1 LISSKY
7 TVSITQCSS
16 NINPILG
23 QSIQL
28 ESKATGKLTFQVT
41 TNSQLSAENECLI
54 SLYDSEGESIDQL
67 KVKFDTTE
75 TTHSNP
81 NDPGAVPIDPVNV
94 DPTIFGTTF
103 NFLISLFNC
112 KCGM

>member
-1 LISSKY
+1 
-7 TVSITQCSS
+7 
-16 NINPILG
+16 LG